1 MNVKKIFYSLFFL
14 TIGCLPLQAGQVS
27 RKQLIDLGWRFHLGD
42 HAGAEAV
49 AFDDRGW
56 SHETLPHDWSAR
68 MPVSKDAP
76 AGNDGG
82 YYPTG
87 VGWYRKTL
95 RLSRDYEGK
104 KKWLYFEGVYQDSK
118 VYVNGRLIGGHPY
131 GYSSFY
137 CDATDYLH
145 RGDNIIAVRAD
156 NSRQKNCRWYSGS
169 GIYRHVWLVTT
180 DKLHIRNWGV
190 QITTPDPHHV
200 QVRTTI
206 DNESIRDREVSVRTR
221 LSDGS
226 EDVQTVTIPSGGS
239 REVEQRLRVAEP
251 ELWSPDHPYLYRARV
266 SLSTGDEVEETFGI
280 RTISYTAQQGLL
292 LNGTPLLLNGGCVH
306 HDNGILGAAGFD
318 RADERCVEQLKAA
331 GYNAVRTSHNPP
343 TEAFLHACDRL
354 GLLVIDEA
362 FDGWRD
368 AKNTYDYSTLFDKW
382 YAKDIEAMVR
392 RDRNHPSIFCWSIGN
407 EVIERKKLEVVTTA
421 RRLRD
426 EVRRWDDTRPVTSA
440 LASWDKDWEIYD
452 PLAAQLDIVG
462 YNYLIHKAPA
472 DHLRVPDRVMMQT
485 ESYPRDAYA
494 NWAMAHDSTYI
505 IGDFVWTAIDY
516 LGESGIGR
524 WWYEGDVPGEHYQR
538 QLYPWHAAYCGDID
552 LTGWLK
558 PVGHYRNLLWNG
570 TERLYMAVREPEG
583 WQGHG
588 RIYAGLWGVWPEW
601 ESWTW
606 PGWEGR
612 PVDVVVYSRHPRV
625 RLYLNDKLVGE
636 KAVGRDTEF
645 KAVFTLPYQPGM
657 LRAEG
662 LGDSALAERVELST
676 ASTPTGMRLTADRLS
691 VKADAQ
697 GLSFVTV
704 ELTDSAGHLSPNADT
719 MLSFS
724 VEGPGTLLATGT
736 ADIKDT
742 VSYATTQRRAWKG
755 RALAVIRSTTKAG
768 NIRLRVSASGMQPQT
783 VNIKSIR

>member
-1 MNVKKIFYSLFFL
+1 MNTKQIFYILLFL
-14 TIGCLPLQAGQVS
+14 TIGGLPLQARQVV
-27 RKQLIDLGWRFHLGD
+27 RKQLIDFGWRFHLGD
-42 HAGAEAV
+42 PTGAEAV
-49 AFDDRGW
+49 AYDDRGW
-56 SHETLPHDWSAR
+56 MRVNLPHDWSVR
-68 MPVSKDAP
+68 MAVSQEAP

-82 YYPTG
+82 YFPTG

-95 RLSRDYEGK
+95 RLSKDYEGK

-118 VYVNGRLIGGHPY
+118 VYVNGRLVGGHPY
-131 GYSSFY
+131 GYSSFF
-137 CDATDYLH
+137 CDVTAYLH
-145 RGDNIIAVRAD
+145 RGDNLIAVRAD
-156 NSRQKNCRWYSGS
+156 NSSQKNCRWYSGS
-169 GIYRHVWLVTT
+169 GIYRHVSLVTT
-180 DKLHIRNWGV
+180 DELHIRNWGV
-190 QITTPDPHHV
+190 QITTPEAHRV

-206 DNESIRDREVSVRTR
+206 DNESRRDCEISVTTR

-226 EDVQTVTIPSGGS
+226 EDVQTVTIPAGGS
-239 REVEQRLRVAEP
+239 CEVEQLLRVADP
-251 ELWSPDHPYLYRARV
+251 QLWSPDHPYLYRARV
-266 SLSTGDEVEETFGI
+266 SLSTGDAVEETFGI
-280 RTISYTAQQGLL
+280 RIFTYTADEGFL
-292 LNGTPLLLNGGCVH
+292 LNGKPMLLNGGCVH

-318 RADERCVEQLKAA
+318 RADERRVEQLKAA

-368 AKNTYDYSTLFDKW
+368 AKNTHDYSTLFDKW
-382 YAKDIEAMVR
+382 YAADIEAMVR

-426 EVRRWDDTRPVTSA
+426 EVRRWDDTRPITSA

-472 DHLRVPDRVMMQT
+472 DHLRVPDRMMMQT
-485 ESYPRDAYA
+485 ESYPKDTYA
-494 NWAMAHDSTYI
+494 NWAMAHNNTYV

-538 QLYPWHAAYCGDID
+538 PLYPWHAAYCGDID

-558 PVGHYRNLLWNG
+558 PVGHYRNLLWNN
-570 TERLYMAVREPEG
+570 TKRLYMAVREPEG

-588 RIYAGLWGVWPEW
+588 RMHTGLWGLWPEW

-612 PVDVVVYSRHPRV
+612 PIEVVVYSRYPRV

-636 KAVGRDTEF
+636 KSVSSNTAF
-645 KAVFTLPYQPGM
+645 KAVFTLPYQLGT

-662 LGDSALAERVELST
+662 LDESAAVEMTELFT
-676 ASTPTGMRLTADRLS
+676 AGAPIDMRLDADRPS
-691 VKADAQ
+691 IKADGQ
-697 GLSFVTV
+697 DLSFVTV
-704 ELTDSAGHLSPNADT
+704 ELTDADGRLSPNADNQ
-719 MLSFS
+719 LSFS
-724 VEGPGTLLATGT
+724 IEGPGILLATGT
-736 ADIKDT
+736 GDIKDT
-742 VSYATTQRRAWKG
+742 VCYADTQRRAWKG
-755 RALAVIRSTTKAG
+755 RALAVVRSTTKTG
-768 NIRLRVSASGMQPQT
+768 TIYLHVSAPGMKSQT
-783 VNIKSIR
+783 VNIKSIH